1 MSSLQI
7 NKGGLW
13 VEVISE
19 NYTEAL
25 KRIKQLREQANIIEE
40 TVQIR
45 VREIV
50 EGVRKGKDEALFSYT
65 KTFDGIELQK
75 LRVAKEEVEK
85 ASKYVESSF
94 LEALQCAKE
103 NIISYHEKQK
113 RQSFLDCENEG
124 VIRGQLIRPLQTVG
138 VYVPGGTAS
147 YPSSVLMNVLPAK
160 IAGVQKVVM
169 VTPPGKA
176 GIDPHILA
184 AAEIAGVDE
193 IYTVGGA
200 QAIGALAYGTES
212 IPKVDKIVGPG
223 NIYVALAKREVFGV
237 VHIDMIAGPSEI
249 VVIADKT
256 GNASFIAADLLSQAE
271 HDVRATAI
279 CITTCVELAKEIE
292 REIKQQLR
300 ELPRSEIACESIERN
315 GAILVV
321 PSLEHAFQLSNEIAP
336 EHLELHI
343 KEPMN
348 ALAYIQH
355 AGSIFIGPYAP
366 EPLGDYFAGPNHVLP
381 TSGTARFFSPL
392 SVDDFVKKSSFV
404 SYTKEALQNVQHHI
418 TTLADK
424 EGLHAHARAIQI
436 RFEEEK

>member
-1 MSSLQI
+1 MEI
-7 NKGGLW
+7 MY
-13 VEVISE
+13 ED
-19 NYTEAL
+19 YTEAL
-25 KRIKQLREQANIIEE
+25 KRIKGIREQANIIEE
-40 TVQIR
+40 TVQLR

-50 EGVRKGKDEALFSYT
+50 KQVRERKDEALISYT
-65 KTFDGIELQK
+65 KAFDHAEVKKFRIS
-75 LRVAKEEVEK
+75 KEEIEQ
-85 ASKYVESSF
+85 ARKYVAFSF
-94 LEALQCAKE
+94 LEALQEAKK

-113 RQSFLDCENEG
+113 RQSFVDCENEG
-124 VIRGQLIRPLQTVG
+124 VIRGQVIRPLQTVG

-160 IAGVQKVVM
+160 IAGVQKVIM
-169 VTPPGKA
+169 VTPPGKE
-176 GIDPHILA
+176 GVDPHILA

-200 QAIGALAYGTES
+200 QAIAALAYGTES

-223 NIYVALAKREVFGV
+223 NIYVAFAKREVFGA

-249 VVIADKT
+249 VVIADRT

-279 CITTCVELAKEIE
+279 CITTCAELAKEIE
-292 REIKQQLR
+292 KEIQVQLQVLPRREIAL
-300 ELPRSEIACESIERN
+300 ESIERN

-343 KEPMN
+343 NEPMN
-348 ALAYIQH
+348 ALSFIKN

-404 SYTKEALQNVQHHI
+404 SYTKEALQSVQHYI
-418 TTLADK
+418 ITLADK

>member
-1 MSSLQI
+1 M
-7 NKGGLW
+7 
-13 VEVISE
+13 EVIYKD
-19 NYTEAL
+19 YTEAL
-25 KRIKQLREQANIIEE
+25 KKIKKLREQANIIEE
-40 TVQIR
+40 TVQLR
-45 VREIV
+45 VRKIV
-50 EGVRKGKDEALFSYT
+50 EQVRKRKDEALISYT
-65 KTFDGIELQK
+65 KTFDG
-75 LRVAKEEVEK
+75 VAVTKFRITKEEIEQ
-85 ASKYVESSF
+85 ASKYVDFSF
-94 LEALQCAKE
+94 LEALQEAKK

-160 IAGVQKVVM
+160 IAGVQKIIM
-169 VTPPGKA
+169 VTPPGKE
-176 GIDPHILA
+176 GIDPYILA

-200 QAIGALAYGTES
+200 QGIAALAYGTES

-223 NIYVALAKREVFGV
+223 NIYVAFAKREVFGA

-279 CITTCVELAKEIE
+279 CITTCVDLANEIE
-292 REIKQQLR
+292 REIQQQLR
-300 ELPRSEIACESIERN
+300 ALPRSEIARESIERN

-321 PSLEHAFQLSNEIAP
+321 PSLEQAFQLSNEIAP

-343 KEPMN
+343 NEPMT
-348 ALAYIQH
+348 ALGYIKH

>member
-1 MSSLQI
+1 MEMI
-7 NKGGLW
+7 YG
-13 VEVISE
+13 E
-19 NYTEAL
+19 YTEAL

-40 TVQIR
+40 TVQLR

-50 EGVRKGKDEALFSYT
+50 EEVRKRQDEALISYT
-65 KTFDGIELQK
+65 KAFDCTEVTK
-75 LRVAKEEVEK
+75 FRVTKEEIEK
-85 ASKYVESSF
+85 ASKYVDVSF
-94 LEALQCAKE
+94 LEALQEAKK

-113 RQSFLDCENEG
+113 RQSFVDCENEG

-169 VTPPGKA
+169 VTPPGKE
-176 GIDPHILA
+176 GLDPHILA

-200 QAIGALAYGTES
+200 QAIAALAYGTES

-223 NIYVALAKREVFGV
+223 NIYVAFAKREVFGA

-279 CITTCVELAKEIE
+279 CITTCIELAKEIE
-292 REIKQQLR
+292 KEIEVQLQA
-300 ELPRSEIACESIERN
+300 LPRSEIARESIERN
-315 GAILVV
+315 GAVLVV
-321 PSLEHAFQLSNEIAP
+321 PSLEQAFQLSNEIAP

-343 KEPMN
+343 NEPMN
-348 ALAYIQH
+348 ALGYIQH

-404 SYTKEALQNVQHHI
+404 SYTKEALQSVQHHI